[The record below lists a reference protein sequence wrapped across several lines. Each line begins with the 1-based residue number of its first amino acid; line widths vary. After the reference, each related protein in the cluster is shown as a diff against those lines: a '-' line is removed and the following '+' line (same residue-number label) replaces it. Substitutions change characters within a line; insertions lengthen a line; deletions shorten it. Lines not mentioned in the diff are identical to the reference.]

1 MGASKELFMEVRLR
15 AEMSEETFTQIPEHL
30 RDEMK
35 IKSIEAANFR
45 EVYKKDKVWSKLQKE
60 MVAALEARA
69 EREAQ
74 IRVANRWLF

>member
-1 MGASKELFMEVRLR
+1 
-15 AEMSEETFTQIPEHL
+15 
-30 RDEMK
+30 MK
-35 IKSIEAANFR
+35 IKSIEAANFK

>member
-35 IKSIEAANFR
+35 IKSIEAANFK
-45 EVYKKDKVWSKLQKE
+45 EVYKKDKIWRDLNKE
-60 MVAALEARA
+60 MVEVLKDKA

-74 IRVANRWLF
+74 IRVANR